1 MHSGAKETIA
11 PLGNGLYISRTFGIV
26 AKRLSQLAHRHAEAA
41 VEINERIARPET
53 ASQFLPA
60 NDFSRTLK
68 QCDKEPI
75 RLLLQLDASPVL
87 KELPQGGV
95 YLKRT
100 ELIDNSGMCLHIWAT
115 PSREDR

>member
-26 AKRLSQLAHRHAEAA
+26 AKRLSQLAHRDAEAA
-41 VEINERIARPET
+41 VKVDERIFRPDT
-53 ASQFLPA
+53 ASQLLA
-60 NDFSRTLK
+60 GN
-68 QCDKEPI
+68 KEPI

-87 KELPQGGV
+87 KELPRGGV

>member
-1 MHSGAKETIA
+1 MHSRTKETIA

-41 VEINERIARPET
+41 VEINERIAPPET

-60 NDFSRTLK
+60 DDFSRAFK

-87 KELPQGGV
+87 QEFPRGGV
-95 YLKRT
+95 NLKRA
-100 ELIDNSGMCLHIWAT
+100 ELIDNSGLCLHTW
-115 PSREDR
+115 PPKPDE